1 MSCNTQELS
10 RFGIVDTFF
19 CWQKMCV
26 APDFEVRSLSEPCEK
41 RVQSVKAVGKSA
53 GGPRVFTRKR
63 ACRLRRIINLL
74 FFWVVHPL
82 MISPWVGGDAI
93 ISDGCGRMGTH
104 NPMTWNQ
111 SSQMVCPSAHDSIFE
126 RLYVGLTDPSGSVRT
141 DRGTGYLGNF
151 YFSHAQLLL
160 LLK

>member
-82 MISPWVGGDAI
+82 MTSPCP
-93 ISDGCGRMGTH
+93 GCSR
-104 NPMTWNQ
+104 
-111 SSQMVCPSAHDSIFE
+111 SSQAFFRARAGVFRFIRSTCTSVCHQSDVWPNPDGRPVGTSKSAEQFYLCSI
-126 RLYVGLTDPSGSVRT
+126 YMYG
-141 DRGTGYLGNF
+141 
-151 YFSHAQLLL
+151 
-160 LLK
+160 